1 MIFATGI
8 LTTCQRAI
16 CHRFPSCTNLYTEI
30 YNLFPAEW
38 DIKWVLIYIL
48 QLRTSKAVTV
58 NNNHWLIFG
67 LMLNLVCEGKD
78 VNLHR
83 LICGP
88 CLFKHTHTHTLYTMK
103 IQDFNK
109 SMNNVHPTSYA
120 SFIRIRFPDQ
130 VINFT

>member
-88 CLFKHTHTHTLYTMK
+88 CLFKHTHTHTHY
-103 IQDFNK
+103 IQWK
-109 SMNNVHPTSYA
+109 YRILTSRWIMSILHPTHHLSGLD
-120 SFIRIRFPDQ
+120 FP
-130 VINFT
+130 IK